1 MPTTAQRSVR
11 GVSPI
16 LLVLAALCFL
26 LPFVG
31 VSCNTSAGGAA
42 LGSALSQA
50 GGAGNSG
57 NAAAVTSCLQGLSGR
72 DLVTYSGVNLLTG
85 GTPAAA
91 TSIPGCDTGSASAS
105 SSASSTVSK
114 DAGIGVQPLMVVAL
128 LLIAV
133 GIIAALLRAPGRAVI
148 AGGAALV
155 AAVLIVINN
164 STVHTPILNKLT
176 SSAGGA
182 SISSLGLTGGLG
194 LENFFSIHAAIGFIL
209 ILVALFLALAANVV
223 DLTLGSSLRL
233 TTAGPD
239 WRSPPGGPVSTHP
252 PPGDASPPPADVP
265 PPEAADA
272 LPPEQPSA

>member
-85 GTPAAA
+85 STPAAT

-128 LLIAV
+128 LLILV
-133 GIIAALLRAPGRAVI
+133 GIIAGLLRAPARAVI
-148 AGGAALV
+148 AGSAALV

-176 SSAGGA
+176 SSGGGA

-194 LENFFSIHAAIGFIL
+194 LESFFSIHAAIGFIL
-209 ILVALFLALAANVV
+209 ILVALFLALAANAV
-223 DLTLGSSLRL
+223 DLTLGSRLRL

-239 WRSPPGGPVSTHP
+239 WRAPPPGGPVPTHP
-252 PPGDASPPPADVP
+252 PPGDASPPPAAAP
-265 PPEAADA
+265 PPEA
-272 LPPEQPSA
+272 PSG

>member
-1 MPTTAQRSVR
+1 MPTTAEKTTR

-16 LLVLAALCFL
+16 LLVLAGLCFL

-31 VSCNTSAGGAA
+31 VSCNTAAGGAA

-50 GGAGNSG
+50 GGSGNSG
-57 NAAAVTSCLQGLSGR
+57 NSAALTSCLQALNGR
-72 DLVTYSGVNLLTG
+72 DLVTYSGVDLLTG
-85 GTPAAA
+85 GTPSTA

-128 LLIAV
+128 VLILLGVVAT
-133 GIIAALLRAPGRAVI
+133 ALRRPLRAWI

-155 AAVLIVINN
+155 AAGLIVINN
-164 STVHTPILNKLT
+164 ASVHTPILNKLT
-176 SSAGGA
+176 SSGGGS

-194 LENFFSIHAAIGFIL
+194 LDSFFSIHAAIGFIL
-209 ILVALFLALAANVV
+209 VLVALVLALAANVV
-223 DLTLGSSLRL
+223 DLAQGSRLRL

-239 WRSPPGGPVSTHP
+239 WRAPPPGDAVSTHP
-252 PPGDASPPPADVP
+252 PPGDAPPPPTDAP
-265 PPEAADA
+265 PPEA
-272 LPPEQPSA
+272 PSG

>member
-1 MPTTAQRSVR
+1 MPTTAERSVR

-57 NAAAVTSCLQGLSGR
+57 NAAAVTTCLQGLSGR

-85 GTPAAA
+85 GTPTAA
-91 TSIPGCDTGSASAS
+91 TSIPGCDTGSSSS

-128 LLIAV
+128 LLILL
-133 GIIAALLRAPGRAVI
+133 GIVAGLLRAPARAVI

-176 SSAGGA
+176 SSGGGA

-209 ILVALFLALAANVV
+209 VLIALVLALAANGV
-223 DLTLGSSLRL
+223 DAALGSRLRL
-233 TTAGPD
+233 ATAEPD
-239 WRSPPGGPVSTHP
+239 WRAPPPGGPVAAHP
-252 PPGDASPPPADVP
+252 PPGVETRPPSGAS
-265 PPEAADA
+265 
-272 LPPEQPSA
+272 PPEQPPTA

>member
-1 MPTTAQRSVR
+1 MPTTAEKTTR

-31 VSCNTSAGGAA
+31 VSCNTAAGGAA

-50 GGAGNSG
+50 GGSGNSG
-57 NAAAVTSCLQGLSGR
+57 NSAALTSCLQALNGR
-72 DLVTYSGVNLLTG
+72 DLVTYSGVDLLTG
-85 GTPAAA
+85 GTPSTA

-128 LLIAV
+128 VLILLGVVAT
-133 GIIAALLRAPGRAVI
+133 ALRRPLRAWI

-155 AAVLIVINN
+155 AAGLIVINN
-164 STVHTPILNKLT
+164 ASVHTPILNKLT
-176 SSAGGA
+176 SSGGGSSLSGLGIAGGLD
-182 SISSLGLTGGLG
+182 S
-194 LENFFSIHAAIGFIL
+194 FFSIHAAIGFIL
-209 ILVALFLALAANVV
+209 VLVALVLALAANVV
-223 DLTLGSSLRL
+223 DLAQGSRLRL

-239 WRSPPGGPVSTHP
+239 WRAPPPGGPVSTHP
-252 PPGDASPPPADVP
+252 PPGDAPRPPADAP
-265 PPEAADA
+265 PPEA
-272 LPPEQPSA
+272 PSG